1 MQIRRISVIVGSARG
16 RTFVSHIPESDPSR
30 SKPRLGAI
38 MSVNALHASA
48 GFGSSWAT
56 VGGVACSGVAGSE
69 GAGSRAA

>member
-1 MQIRRISVIVGSARG
+1 MIVRAARG

-56 VGGVACSGVAGSE
+56 VSGAACSGVAGSE
-69 GAGSRAA
+69 GAGRRAA